1 MSYRI
6 EKFTHK
12 NLFAIVK
19 IQREALGV
27 GLMSQLPYG
36 TRLRYFEWLTCHQ
49 NVATWVATDDNGET
63 CGLLIVSP
71 THLSRPIGLN
81 LELACTATAAAFR
94 NPKLWSVLWH
104 ELRQGNARY
113 RQCQRSISLFAVV
126 HAARSRGIG
135 SQLLDIA
142 IRNEIASGTTTLC
155 TSTHNL
161 RLVEHYRK
169 ELAARVTGVHRLLA
183 YTAYDLMIELH

>member
-1 MSYRI
+1 MSNRI

-12 NLFAIVK
+12 NLLAIVK
-19 IQREALGV
+19 IQKEALEV

-36 TRLRYFEWLTCHQ
+36 TRLRYLEWLTCHQ
-49 NVATWVATDDNGET
+49 NVATWVATDDTGET

-71 THLSRPIGLN
+71 THISRPIGLN

-94 NPKLWSVLWH
+94 KPKLWSVLWH
-104 ELRQGNARY
+104 ELRQGKARY
-113 RQCQRSISLFAVV
+113 RQCQRSISLFAVA
-126 HAARSRGIG
+126 HAARSGGIG

-142 IRNEIASGTTTLC
+142 IRNEIAIGTTTLC

-169 ELAARVTGVHRLLA
+169 ERAARVTGVHRLLA
-183 YTAYDLMIELH
+183 YTAYDLIIELQ